1 MVCASCGTEVR
12 AGDTYCANCGAAL
25 QTDAEP
31 GPPPESDNVREPG
44 LASGGLILIRS
55 IFTMPIKTANLAA
68 HELRKIAKTGAID
81 SDRDF
86 PHLFWCKAMLPVV
99 ATFLSALV
107 LLGTLGLAIAQ
118 AGIAGFFIGIF
129 AAILAAIT
137 VDWFIMIVGEY
148 LMIKV
153 VSARYYL
160 QHIEEYEGESERH

>member
-1 MVCASCGTEVR
+1 MVCTSCGTEVR
-12 AGDTYCANCGAAL
+12 AGDSYCANCGAAL
-25 QTDAEP
+25 QADADA
-31 GPPPESDNVREPG
+31 GPSGESGKARGPG

-107 LLGTLGLAIAQ
+107 LLGTLGLAVAQ

-129 AAILAAIT
+129 AATLAAIT
-137 VDWFIMIVGEY
+137 ADWFIMIVGEY

-160 QHIEEYEGESERH
+160 QHIEEYEEENERH